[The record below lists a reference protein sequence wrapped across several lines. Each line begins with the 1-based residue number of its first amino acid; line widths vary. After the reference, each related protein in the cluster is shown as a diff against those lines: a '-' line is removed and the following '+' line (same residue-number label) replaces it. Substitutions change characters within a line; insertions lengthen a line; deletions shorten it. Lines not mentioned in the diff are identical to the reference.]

1 MFPRNDMR
9 GGRRSMLLILV
20 AALVAAVGLMAYLE
34 LPKAV
39 RLQGQSVPHNVVPSQ
54 AKMFDRQSTLLVVG
68 DSYAN
73 SYPDMVTDA
82 LGWNL
87 AVDVQDGTG
96 FVDHADKPSPAH
108 APFIERL
115 DRDAETYDVDYVL
128 VDGGRIDLDTPPE
141 QVVPAAD
148 RYVDEAHAR
157 WPKAKI
163 VVVLPV
169 FADSPVSAN
178 YPPLAEGLRRAV
190 EGVGGYLIDPLA
202 QGWYTDVVAK
212 YLLLQ
217 DGRHLNYNGET
228 YYAKKIVA
236 NLTQMFGSKPT
247 MLLIG
252 DSFVGGTGD
261 PNVASYPALVARKE
275 GWDVAVD
282 AQGGTGFV
290 HRADTAVPPGV
301 PFMDRLAF
309 DAATYRYRMDYV
321 LIDCGRGDL
330 EEQPEQVTA
339 AAIEYLQKVRS
350 DWPNA
355 TMVIVLPSY
364 VTPVVSSGYPAL
376 AEGLRS
382 AAESVGA
389 RVIDPVAQQWYRGS
403 DVKRLLWKD
412 GVNLNGDGN
421 AYYAGKI
428 IENLTRMGIAS

>member
-9 GGRRSMLLILV
+9 GGRRSMLLIVV
-20 AALVAAVGLMAYLE
+20 AALVVAVGVMAYLE
-34 LPKAV
+34 LPKDDRMLGRSA
-39 RLQGQSVPHNVVPSQ
+39 PHDVVPSP
-54 AKMFDRQSTLLVVG
+54 KTMFDHQATLLVVG
-68 DSYAN
+68 DSYAS
-73 SYPDMVTDA
+73 SYPEMVTDA

-115 DRDAETYDVDYVL
+115 DRDAETYHVDYVL
-128 VDGGRIDLDTPPE
+128 VDGGRTDLDTPPE
-141 QVVPAAD
+141 QVLPAAD
-148 RYVDEAHAR
+148 HYVNEAHAR

-169 FADSPVSAN
+169 FAASPVSAN
-178 YPPLAEGLRRAV
+178 YAPLAEELRRAV

-212 YLLLQ
+212 YLLLE
-217 DGRHLNYNGET
+217 DGRHLNYNGEI
-228 YYAKKIVA
+228 YYAKNIVA

-247 MLLIG
+247 MLLVG

-261 PNVASYPALVARKE
+261 PNFSSYPALVARKE
-275 GWDVAVD
+275 GWDIAVD

-301 PFMDRLAF
+301 PFIDRLAF

-321 LIDCGRGDL
+321 LIDGGRSDL
-330 EEQPEQVTA
+330 GEPTETVLA
-339 AAIEYLQKVRS
+339 AAGDYLTKVRS

-355 TMVIVLPSY
+355 TIVIVLPSY
-364 VTPVVSSGYPAL
+364 VTPVVPSGYPAL